1 MTLNLWH
8 DMEDLAE
15 AIKARHNLTS
25 LVLPERVHTK
35 SCSALIKR
43 VEETGEL
50 FFGHVTW
57 SQFNR
62 MIRIMKRYDFD
73 FKEESDQQ
81 GTKDMAGRVTVFS
94 GYPGVTVSGDDFSV
108 MHPRYMKIDI
118 LILFKHQERKLL
130 GFKS

>member
-15 AIKARHNLTS
+15 ANKARHNLTS

-73 FKEESDQQ
+73 FTEALDQQ
-81 GTKDMAGRVTVFS
+81 NNKDMGGRVTVFS

-108 MHPRYMKIDI
+108 MHPRYIDL
-118 LILFKHQERKLL
+118 LIHLNKRRGNWSFPL
-130 GFKS
+130 

>member
-73 FKEESDQQ
+73 FKEESAQQ
-81 GTKDMAGRVTVFS
+81 GTKDMGGRVTVFS

-108 MHPRYMKIDI
+108 MHPRYMKSDL
-118 LILFKHQERKLL
+118 LILFKNQEKRLL
-130 GFKS
+130 GF

>member
-73 FKEESDQQ
+73 FKEES
-81 GTKDMAGRVTVFS
+81 AYS
-94 GYPGVTVSGDDFSV
+94 GGPTTAAMRATTTGDAMPV
-108 MHPRYMKIDI
+108 ARRRR
-118 LILFKHQERKLL
+118 Q
-130 GFKS
+130 